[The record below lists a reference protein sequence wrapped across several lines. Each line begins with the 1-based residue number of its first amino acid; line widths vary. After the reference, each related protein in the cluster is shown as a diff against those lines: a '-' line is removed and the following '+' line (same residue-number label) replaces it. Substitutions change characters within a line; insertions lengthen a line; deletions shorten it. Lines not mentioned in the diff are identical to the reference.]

1 MYIYMC
7 PHIDMHNLYII
18 YTHIYMYIIINYK
31 GSIRVENPD
40 RRHLNQMIKINI
52 TGDESQQY
60 HVLHNVI
67 H

>member
-1 MYIYMC
+1 
-7 PHIDMHNLYII
+7 
-18 YTHIYMYIIINYK
+18 MYIIINYK